1 MGMAPKE
8 LPYCVERLLTGAFH
22 PHTIPSPSMGEGIVC
37 LQEELVIQPP
47 MTSLKRRM
55 ASMCWFAPL
64 RPLFLVSTER

>member
-1 MGMAPKE
+1 MAPDTWY
-8 LPYCVERLLTGAFH
+8 PYGNSGLQIVNTR
-22 PHTIPSPSMGEGIVC
+22 PSPIEGEGIVC
-37 LQEELVIQPP
+37 FQEELVIQPP